1 MKMEIRQELREEMEM
16 LKNEVSLRENNL
28 ASYMR
33 KAARDAVMDIPYVA
47 LCVWKQVWEPETVID
62 IPIPYDKFLSNYNN
76 ADKPGGGDGQFDL
89 NTGKKT

>member
-1 MKMEIRQELREEMEM
+1 
-16 LKNEVSLRENNL
+16 
-28 ASYMR
+28 MR

-89 NTGKKT
+89 NTGKKNLILLR